1 MRRPLSSLLSRPFGR
16 RRSRR
21 PPNVL
26 WICADDFAPAVSGA
40 YGSPLARTPGLDRL
54 AAGGI
59 RFDRAYCTCPLST
72 PSRMSFLTGRY
83 PRSVGVTLSPTS
95 LPEGEATIGRL
106 LRAAGYE
113 AVALGK
119 THYYDPLLR
128 EFDLCVDLPDHEAS
142 LTAMPPRPIPPGVE
156 VLGRWRPFYSPASV
170 WLNGDCL
177 PYAFDAGM

>member
-40 YGSPLARTPGLDRL
+40 YGSPLARTPSLDRL

-59 RFDRAYCTCPLST
+59 RFDRAYCACPLST
-72 PSRMSFLTGRY
+72 PSRMAFLTGPY
-83 PRSVGVTLSPTS
+83 PRPVGASLSSTPLS
-95 LPEGEATIGRL
+95 GGEATIGPL
-106 LRAAGYE
+106 LRGAGYE

-128 EFDLCVDLPDHEAS
+128 EFDLCIALPEHEVHLA
-142 LTAMPPRPIPPGVE
+142 TMPPRPVPPDVE
-156 VLGRWRPFYSPASV
+156 VLGRWRPFFEPASA
-170 WLNGDCL
+170 WLN
-177 PYAFDAGM
+177 A